1 MESDKR
7 ISKTYFIKT
16 LQEKNINLFNIVQIG
31 NLFALKNENTLR
43 HLLRRLKKQEI
54 IISLTRGKYLFALA
68 KKEPL
73 EYEIANFLISPSYIS
88 LESALSYHGIITQFP
103 YQITSVTIK
112 KTREIK
118 IGQKIYSFAKLKKPY
133 FNDFIRQDNF
143 LISSKQKTIFDYY
156 YFAYRGLRT
165 LNLLDG
171 IDEKLIKNKKLK
183 RYLKEKARGGFKRF
197 LFKNRLI

>member
-1 MESDKR
+1 
-7 ISKTYFIKT
+7 
-16 LQEKNINLFNIVQIG
+16 
-31 NLFALKNENTLR
+31 
-43 HLLRRLKKQEI
+43 
-54 IISLTRGKYLFALA
+54 
-68 KKEPL
+68 L
-73 EYEIANFLISPSYIS
+73 EYEIANFLISPSYVS

-143 LISSKQKTIFDYY
+143 LISSKQKTIFDYF

-165 LNLLDG
+165 LNLLDE
-171 IDEKLIKNKKLK
+171 IDEKVIKNKKLK